1 VELTVK
7 FASMTQPQY
16 QSQPTDTDVFSA
28 KNVLLFL
35 LTGLAVPALL
45 SYILT
50 VAHEAQVT
58 AAIIG
63 IIAMLLTLRFPFVG
77 LILFAGLLYT
87 RPEEV
92 LPPLQGMRFSLIASL
107 LTLTAL
113 TLRKY
118 MDRER
123 WEAAPCNGL
132 MIAFGVIVVMS
143 AAIGGGEPFGAIQDI
158 GKLVLLYFI
167 TINLVNTPER
177 YRQFVSALLL
187 FTLYLACYSVYLYF
201 TGAALKQADFQRS
214 QATGIFGDPNDL
226 AATIV
231 AGLGMTLT
239 RIVQAKGL
247 MRVVYLLLAGF
258 LVWSTLLTN
267 SRGGMLSLLLV
278 AGGFVL
284 IYVPGKTAA
293 LFLALIVGVGLLKSA
308 GGRMSEFD
316 AGEESA
322 NSRFWFWDNGVNQL
336 KSKPL
341 TGVGYG
347 MFESI
352 NGGMTA
358 HNSYV
363 LCFTELGIPG
373 YFCWIGCLY
382 YCFRSK
388 IKPDSALPFR
398 DPNRP
403 IFPKARAKIKPNIAT
418 LPHERIGARLGLA
431 GFLMAAFWIS
441 RTYVPILFL
450 LISVPIAQSIAYSK
464 PDELRV
470 PQPKT
475 KFRDYGQ
482 IAAISIGSILFI
494 AALAYKLK

>member
-1 VELTVK
+1 
-7 FASMTQPQY
+7 MTQY

-45 SYILT
+45 SYVLT

-58 AAIIG
+58 AAVVG
-63 IIAMLLTLRFPFVG
+63 IIAMLVTLRFPFVG

-92 LPPLQGMRFSLIASL
+92 IPPLQGMRFSLIASI

-113 TLRKY
+113 TVRKY

-132 MIAFGVIVVMS
+132 MVAFGVIVVIS
-143 AAIGGGEPFGAIQDI
+143 SAIGGGEPIGAIQDI

-167 TINLVNTPER
+167 TINLVTTPER
-177 YRQFVSALLL
+177 YRQFVTALLL
-187 FTLYLACYSVYLYF
+187 FTLYLACYSVFLYF
-201 TGAALKQADFQRS
+201 SGAALKQQDFQRS

-239 RIVQAKGL
+239 RIVQGKGATKIL
-247 MRVVYLLLAGF
+247 YLALAGF
-258 LVWSTLLTN
+258 LIWATLLTN
-267 SRGGMLSLLLV
+267 SRGGMLALLLV
-278 AGGFVL
+278 VGGFVV
-284 IYVPGKTAA
+284 IYVPGKTTA
-293 LFLALIVGVGLLKSA
+293 LFLAAVLGLGLLKS
-308 GGRMSEFD
+308 GSSRMSEFD
-316 AGEESA
+316 SGEESA
-322 NSRFWFWDNGVNQL
+322 NSRFWFWDNGVEQL
-336 KSKPL
+336 KGKPL

-347 MFESI
+347 MFESV

-363 LCFTELGIPG
+363 LCFAELGVPG
-373 YFCWIGCLY
+373 YFCWIGCLF
-382 YCFRSK
+382 YCFRGK
-388 IKPDSALPFR
+388 FKPDDSAPYR
-398 DPNRP
+398 DPKRP
-403 IFPKARAKIKPNIAT
+403 IFPKPRAKIKPNLAT
-418 LPHERIGARLGLA
+418 MPHERIGARLGLA

-441 RTYVPILFL
+441 RTYVPVLYL
-450 LISVPIAQSIAYSK
+450 LISVPIAQSIAFAT
-464 PDELRV
+464 PGEMRL

-475 KFRDYGQ
+475 KFQDYCR
-482 IAAISIGSILFI
+482 IAAISIGSILLI
-494 AALAYKLK
+494 AAIAHKLK